1 MVGQSS
7 GLNETPFTQPS
18 YEDTKTDES
27 SSEQIFAVQQPIIL
41 VVSFYLI
48 FKRYKL
54 DKIFN
59 MRFQKPEN

>member
-7 GLNETPFTQPS
+7 GLKETPFTQPL
-18 YEDTKTDES
+18 YDDTKTDKS

-54 DKIFN
+54 GIN
-59 MRFQKPEN
+59 